1 MKTAVALITGLGDAA
16 LLLPAAALLLL
27 YLVRTRSWRT
37 ATGWV
42 AVLALC
48 AGLTVVAKMVFH
60 ACGGQFPALGIR
72 SPSGHTSLSTTFY
85 GCGALMLSAHQS
97 WGRRL
102 TALLASVGLSV
113 AIAASRVALHAHTIE
128 EAAAGFAIGFLCV
141 AVFATRYSPR
151 AVHVP
156 HWPVPVM
163 VTLALALITH
173 GRHLSVEG
181 LLDRTADR
189 LRLAQYLCPVHE
201 NTGVSHRYAPA
212 GAAAIPSEGSYL
224 PPSASEPSFTL
235 HRTNGL
241 SDDAAEGLAPPDG
254 LPQAHAIAR
263 TCRTRHIKRP
273 TLVCVRSVRGL
284 TRLRAG
290 HTG

>member
-1 MKTAVALITGLGDAA
+1 MRTVAALITGLGDAA
-16 LLLPAAALLLL
+16 LLLPAATLLLL

-60 ACGGQFPALGIR
+60 ACGGQFPALDIR

-85 GCGALMLSAHQS
+85 GCSALMLSAHQS

-102 TALLASVGLSV
+102 AALLASIGLSV

-128 EAAAGFAIGFLCV
+128 EAAAGFAIGLLCV
-141 AVFATRYSPR
+141 GLFASHYLPR
-151 AVHVP
+151 AVYLP
-156 HWPVPVM
+156 YWPIPAM
-163 VTLALALITH
+163 VIVALALLTH

-189 LRLAQYLCPVHE
+189 LRLAQYLCPLRE
-201 NTGVSHRYAPA
+201 NTGMSHRYAPPGA
-212 GAAAIPSEGSYL
+212 GAIPSEGSYL
-224 PPSASEPSFTL
+224 PPSASRWTSA
-235 HRTNGL
+235 NG
-241 SDDAAEGLAPPDG
+241 PPG
-254 LPQAHAIAR
+254 
-263 TCRTRHIKRP
+263 
-273 TLVCVRSVRGL
+273 
-284 TRLRAG
+284 
-290 HTG
+290 